1 MAKNVIILGA
11 GASVPYGAP
20 VMRNFLDEAR
30 ELYATTLN
38 SEKDRKSFANVFQ
51 AISKLQSVHSKSEFD
66 LINLESI
73 FTTLE
78 LSKTLG
84 RLPGHKPEEIEGL
97 INDLKRLIV
106 VTLEEKIRIPYSNE
120 RIRFPGGLNTFLK
133 NVKSIQTGTPLP
145 FSILTF
151 NYDLLLDTALLSHD
165 IGVDYGLVDREQWA
179 GITMPLLKLHGSL
192 NWGVETESKQI
203 KPWFC
208 RQFMQHPHVIPQKD
222 GLMTKVGRTIYEF
235 ASHSNTRNQINEL
248 PFIVPPSW
256 NKADSH
262 HQIASVWSRA
272 AQELSEADSI
282 YIIGYSLPHTDS
294 FFRQL
299 YALGTVG
306 ESLLKRFW
314 VYNPD
319 ASREEVFREMLGPGA
334 RERFKFFK
342 IVSEVKDASKET
354 GDPFEHITENVLG
367 KKRQNS
373 GIVLV

>member
-1 MAKNVIILGA
+1 MAKSVIILGA

-30 ELYATTLN
+30 ELYATTLSN
-38 SEKDRKSFANVFQ
+38 EKDRKSFANVFQ

-84 RLPGHKPEEIEGL
+84 RLPGHQPDEIEGL

-106 VTLEEKIRIPYSNE
+106 VTLEERIRIPFSAGE
-120 RIRFPGGLNTFLK
+120 IRFSGGLATFLK
-133 NVKSIQTGTPLP
+133 NVRAIQTGTPLP

-151 NYDLLLDTALLSHD
+151 NYDLLVDAALLSHD
-165 IGVDYGLVDREQWA
+165 IGVDYGLIDREDWS

-208 RQFMQHPHVIPQKD
+208 RQFMRDPYANVKKD
-222 GLMTKVGRTIYEF
+222 GLMTKVGRSIYEF
-235 ASHSNTRNQINEL
+235 SSYSNTRKQINEL

-262 HQIASVWSRA
+262 HQIASVWGRA

-282 YIIGYSLPHTDS
+282 YIIGYSLPDTDS

-306 ESLLKRFW
+306 DSLLKRFW

-319 ASREEVFREMLGPGA
+319 SSREEVFRAMLGPGA

-342 IVSEVKDASKET
+342 IVSEVRDPRKET
-354 GDPFEHITENVLG
+354 GDPFEHIAENVLG
-367 KKRQNS
+367 RKREN
-373 GIVLV
+373 GGFVFA